1 MVSDSELA
9 EKVHEFLSGS
19 DLKKTTNNIIR
30 KKLESDFGVDL
41 SHKKPFLRIQVDRF
55 LQTQYKF
62 SEEQDDYLDAAV
74 VRGDE
79 GNDDVSDSEDD
90 EYYEDE
96 DEGELS
102 VGGIRAAADTFKGI
116 SKFKR
121 SRRQNKVKNKRVCE
135 SGKFCTLSPAL
146 QKFLGV
152 PHLIRTEVVRRLWSY
167 VRDKRLQDPQD
178 GKTIIC
184 DETLHE
190 LFGVD
195 SINILQIHSAL
206 TKHIW
211 PSEKSVRREKPRKQE
226 KEEGEDNSVLS
237 NFKLITNVRNY
248 PFEAKPPRKVYSGFL
263 APLPLSDALV
273 KFLGTGESALTRAV
287 VIKRVWEYIKEN
299 NLQDPFAK
307 KTVICDEKLKELFN
321 VDSFNGFMVSKL
333 LSAHFLKL

>member
-226 KEEGEDNSVLS
+226 KEED
-237 NFKLITNVRNY
+237 